1 MRGLATMIRT
11 ELALFLREPV
21 TVIFTLA
28 LPLMV
33 LYILNGVFGQDAAT
47 GGGDAGDFVV
57 YRGFDAPDWYTP
69 AYVALAVAGFALIAL
84 PAHMVEYRET
94 GVLRRFKASG
104 VPKGAVLASQTVV
117 SLVIS
122 TVGAALLLCAAL
134 LLAGAAQPTNALAF
148 LAAYT
153 LAAVALSLF
162 GVMLG
167 TVLPTARAA
176 QAVGLLMWFVF
187 LFLSG
192 SGPPPEVLPDGLRT
206 IGDWLPLTP
215 IVQLMQEP
223 WLTGEWL
230 VRQSFVTVGIGLGSA
245 VVAWVAYRWE

>member
-1 MRGLATMIRT
+1 MRGLRTMVRT
-11 ELALFLREPV
+11 ELQLFLREPI

-33 LYILNGVFGQDAAT
+33 LYILNGVFGADAG
-47 GGGDAGDFVV
+47 GGGDGDLVV
-57 YRGFDAPDWYTP
+57 YRGFDAADWYTP

-94 GVLRRFKASG
+94 GVLRRFQASG
-104 VPKGAVLASQTVV
+104 VPRGAVLASQTIV
-117 SLVIS
+117 SLVIA
-122 TVGAALLLCAAL
+122 TVGAGLLLVAAL
-134 LLAGAAQPTNALAF
+134 LFAGASAPANAAVF
-148 LAAYT
+148 AAAY
-153 LAAVALSLF
+153 AVAAITVTML

-167 TVLPTARAA
+167 TLLPTARAA
-176 QAVGLLMWFVF
+176 QAVGLLLWFVM

-215 IVQLMQEP
+215 VVQLLQEP
-223 WLTGEWL
+223 WLTGDWL
-230 VRQSFVTVGIGLGSA
+230 VRQSLVALGVAAASGA
-245 VVAWVAYRWE
+245 VAWVAYRWE